1 MKCSFAYF
9 MHHRSVCL
17 SGKMSLPEKPPCHL
31 HKEKQ
36 WHNLLLLSSLGET
49 SWPDL
54 GSQRSWTPGLWP
66 LTGCFAEVCLC
77 WTFSQTEWTCLVF
90 PSAFKWK
97 WCEAASPS
105 SYSATQR
112 CFVTMH
118 AAWTSPPHLCQEALQ
133 VGYKQ
138 MQAEAG
144 WGNVQ

>member
-1 MKCSFAYF
+1 MQLCLLHASQ
-9 MHHRSVCL
+9 VCL
-17 SGKMSLPEKPPCHL
+17 LIGKNVSTWKTS
-31 HKEKQ
+31 
-36 WHNLLLLSSLGET
+36 LSS
-49 SWPDL
+49 SWREAMTQSL
-54 GSQRSWTPGLWP
+54 IAK
-66 LTGCFAEVCLC
+66 LTGWDQLAWPWESKELNSRSLTPDRLFCRSMSVLDI
-77 WTFSQTEWTCLVF
+77 QTEWTSLVF

-97 WCEAASPS
+97 WCEAASLS

-112 CFVTMH
+112 CFVTAH